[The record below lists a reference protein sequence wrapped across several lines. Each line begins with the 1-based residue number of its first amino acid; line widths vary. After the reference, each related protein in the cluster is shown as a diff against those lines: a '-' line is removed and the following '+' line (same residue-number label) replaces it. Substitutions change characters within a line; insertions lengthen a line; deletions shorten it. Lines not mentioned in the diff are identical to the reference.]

1 MQQQPIEIFLEKL
14 SDNFHA
20 ATLVKLSLSKQ
31 RNKKSDLKSIIISP
45 VKLKIGLVLTFVYR
59 YTTRDVTKNYSFTE
73 ATDLIRELLKNEFF
87 HADMYVK
94 GENVR
99 LLLSRKEDAKLL
111 SRKVETPV
119 PVSFSHNR
127 SKERIIEPHGNI
139 WLRELK
145 VINQAWEVRHEMKD
159 KYLQINR
166 YIELLEPEIAQLS
179 ERDKLV
185 VTDMG
190 SGKGYLTFALYDYLQ
205 RMNPA
210 AVEMLGVE
218 YRQELVDV
226 CNDIAVR
233 AEFDQLKFVQGT
245 IEETHLPPMDILI
258 ALHACDTATDEAIHR
273 GISSNAALIV
283 CAPCCH
289 KQIRKE
295 MHPQNEL
302 SALLKHGIL
311 MERQAE
317 LITDSL
323 RALIMEAHG
332 YKTKVFEF
340 ISSEH
345 TSKNVMIIGRKI
357 HDLQPNRG
365 PVLSNIA
372 GIKELYGIQKHYL
385 EELLGM

>member
-1 MQQQPIEIFLEKL
+1 MQQQAIETFLEKL

-20 ATLVKLSLSKQ
+20 AMLVKISLSKQ
-31 RNKKSDLKSIIISP
+31 RNKKSDLKNIIISP
-45 VKLKIGLVLTFVYR
+45 VQLKSGMMLNFVYR
-59 YTTRDVTKNYSFTE
+59 YTTNDVTKNYSLNQ
-73 ATDLIRELLKNEFF
+73 AVDLIREMLKREFY

-94 GENVR
+94 GENIR
-99 LLLSRKEDAKLL
+99 LLFNKKEEAKIL
-111 SRKVETPV
+111 SRKVETPT
-119 PVSFSHNR
+119 PISFSHNR
-127 SKERIIEPHGNI
+127 SKERIIETHGNI
-139 WLRELK
+139 WLRELN

-179 ERDKLV
+179 QRDKLV
-185 VTDMG
+185 VADMG

-205 RMNPA
+205 RKYA
-210 AVEMLGVE
+210 DGVKMLGVE
-218 YRQELVDV
+218 FRQELVDV
-226 CNDIAVR
+226 CNEIAVK
-233 AEFDQLKFVQGT
+233 AEFDQLKFIQGT
-245 IEETHLPPMDILI
+245 IEETDLPELDILI

-295 MHPQNEL
+295 MHPKNEL
-302 SALLKHGIL
+302 SAMLKHGLL

-357 HDLQPNRG
+357 HDLPPQRDAI
-365 PVLSNIA
+365 LSTIA
-372 GIKELYGIQKHYL
+372 GIKERFGIQKHFL
-385 EELLGM
+385 EELSGM